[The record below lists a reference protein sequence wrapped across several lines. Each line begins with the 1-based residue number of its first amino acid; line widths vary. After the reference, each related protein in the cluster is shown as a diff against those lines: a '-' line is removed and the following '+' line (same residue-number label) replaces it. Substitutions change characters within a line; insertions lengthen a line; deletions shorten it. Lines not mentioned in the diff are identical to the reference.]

1 MNSNIGIYLACSI
14 VIACVFQYMP
24 MSQSLIGLKPNFL
37 LLNTLGWII
46 FVPKRFGVGFSA
58 IMGLIYDLISGSL
71 IGINI
76 ISFTLVSAVPVYL
89 IGWLSYFSLKQRC
102 LFILVTILFFEAFS
116 SFLYS
121 FFDIP
126 TNLVQIF
133 FVSITSVCVWPI
145 FDICIRKIPIN
156 GPTQHSQF

>member
-1 MNSNIGIYLACSI
+1 MNSNIGIYLSCSI
-14 VIACVFQYMP
+14 VIACIFQYMP

-46 FVPKRFGVGFSA
+46 FEPKRFGIGFSA
-58 IMGLIYDLISGSL
+58 TMGLIYDLISGSL

-102 LFILVTILFFEAFS
+102 LFIAVTIVFFEAFS

-121 FFDIP
+121 LFDIP

-145 FDICIRKIPIN
+145 FDVCIRKMPTN
-156 GPTQHSQF
+156 RPTQHSQF

>member
-1 MNSNIGIYLACSI
+1 MACI
-14 VIACVFQYMP
+14 FQYMP

-46 FVPKRFGVGFSA
+46 FEPKRFGIGFSA

-102 LFILVTILFFEAFS
+102 LFILVTIVFFEAFS

-121 FFDIP
+121 LFDIP

-145 FDICIRKIPIN
+145 FDVCIRKMRTSR
-156 GPTQHSQF
+156 PTQHSQF

>member
-1 MNSNIGIYLACSI
+1 MNSNIGISLGCSI
-14 VIACVFQYMP
+14 VIACIFQYMP
-24 MSQSLIGLKPNFL
+24 MSQSLIGLKPNLL

-46 FVPKRFGVGFSA
+46 FEPKRFGIGFSA
-58 IMGLIYDLISGSL
+58 IMGLIYDLISGSS

-102 LFILVTILFFEAFS
+102 LFILVTIVFFEAFS

-121 FFDIP
+121 LFDIP

-145 FDICIRKIPIN
+145 FDVCIRKMRTN
-156 GPTQHSQF
+156 RPTQHSQF

>member
-1 MNSNIGIYLACSI
+1 MNSNVGIYLTCSI
-14 VIACVFQYMP
+14 VIAGIFQYMP
-24 MSQSLIGLKPNFL
+24 MSQSLMVLKPNFL

-46 FVPKRFGVGFSA
+46 FVPKRFGIGFSA
-58 IMGLIYDLISGSL
+58 IMGLIYDLISGSSV
-71 IGINI
+71 GINM
-76 ISFTLVSAVPVYL
+76 ISFTLTSAIPVYL

-102 LFILVTILFFEAFS
+102 LFILVSILFFEAFN

-145 FDICIRKIPIN
+145 FDICIRNIPIN
-156 GPTQHSQF
+156 GPKQHSQF

>member
-1 MNSNIGIYLACSI
+1 MNGNIGIYLACSI
-14 VIACVFQYMP
+14 VIACIFQYMP
-24 MSQSLIGLKPNFL
+24 MSQSFIGLKPNFL

-46 FVPKRFGVGFSA
+46 FEPKRFGIGFSA

-76 ISFTLVSAVPVYL
+76 IPFTLVSAVPVYL

-116 SFLYS
+116 GFVYY

-126 TNLVQIF
+126 TNLIQIF
-133 FVSITSVCVWPI
+133 FVSITSACVWPI
-145 FDICIRKIPIN
+145 FDVCIRKIPIN
-156 GPTQHSQF
+156 RPTQHSQF